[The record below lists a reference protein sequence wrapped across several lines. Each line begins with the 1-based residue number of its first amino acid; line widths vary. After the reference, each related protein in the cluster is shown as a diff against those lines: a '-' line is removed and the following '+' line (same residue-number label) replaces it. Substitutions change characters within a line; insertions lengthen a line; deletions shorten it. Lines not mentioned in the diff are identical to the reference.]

1 MSKYVITGTLR
12 NGRRFKPIYTDTPW
26 HYNIWCGTVWRLDGS
41 GKRKMVKR
49 IYNWPLCNL
58 HNQDH

>member
-26 HYNIWCGTVWRLDGS
+26 HYNIWCGTVWRLDET

-49 IYNWPLCNL
+49 VYN
-58 HNQDH
+58 